1 VDTLPSA
8 SLRLLATDGDDAK
21 LRLLAAALRGLPKPV
36 IGRIHKGALLLDLR
50 CLEDEA
56 DFINQLPQWGVALA

>member
-8 SLRLLATDGDDAK
+8 SLQLLPINRDNARL
-21 LRLLAAALRGLPKPV
+21 RHLAAALRGLPRPV
-36 IGRIHKGALLLDLR
+36 IGRMHKGALLLDLR

-56 DFINQLPQWGVALA
+56 GFIDQLPQWGAALA